1 MHETIFNQKQVLQGT
16 VFIIYSYCKYNKLYV
31 RLILWSLNHYFKLL
45 QFLDIQ
51 GSILDS
57 NIYMP

>member
-1 MHETIFNQKQVLQGT
+1 MYAKFYEFW
-16 VFIIYSYCKYNKLYV
+16 II
-31 RLILWSLNHYFKLL
+31 IFKLL